1 MKVTNLPGGVNTL
14 DDEPNEYD
22 GQITIEIRGSS
33 SQFFPKQSYALET
46 QDSLGANNNVSLLG
60 MPAENDWILHG
71 PYSDKTMMRNALI
84 YEMGSKINRY
94 TARRRYCELYI
105 NGDYRGVYM
114 FMENIKRDV
123 NRVDIATLLPTDTVG
138 NEVTGGYI
146 LKVDRIQGDFDGG
159 WVSPYPTLGND
170 EQLIQMH
177 KPEADELHPLQL
189 AYIENHFT
197 QFEHALAGP
206 NFMDTDQGYRAFIEP
221 QSFIDMYFAN
231 EITKNVDAYRLSTY
245 FYKEKDSDGG
255 KIVMGPWWDYNL
267 GFGNSDG
274 CDSFYTQGFESN
286 SACHVL
292 HPFWFER
299 LRQDPNYR
307 GLTRCMWEDYRSE
320 VWSDASVNA
329 IIDSLY
335 SVLAEPSIRD
345 HARWPR
351 LGEYVWPNVFIGDTY
366 EEEVEFLRNW
376 VLERLNWLDA
386 NIEGTCILGCTNV
399 QACNFDPSAL
409 YDDGSCEPCQC
420 PGEIDGDGLVGVS
433 DILGLLSEFGC
444 SLNCGVDL
452 NEDGQVGV
460 TDLLLVLSNFGNV
473 C

>member
-1 MKVTNLPGGVNTL
+1 MNVTASMEINTCFGQCTTDGSCVSVAGCNNSLAVNFDPSADVDDGSCVYLNESSLPLIQITTDSPILDDPRIVANMKVTNLPGGVNTL

-71 PYSDKTMMRNALI
+71 PYSDKTMIRNALI

-105 NGDYRGVYM
+105 DGDYRGVYM

-206 NFMDTDQGYRAFIEP
+206 NFTDTAQGYRAFIEP
-221 QSFIDMYFAN
+221 ESFIDMYFAN

-255 KIVMGPWWDYNL
+255 KIVMD
-267 GFGNSDG
+267 
-274 CDSFYTQGFESN
+274 
-286 SACHVL
+286 
-292 HPFWFER
+292 
-299 LRQDPNYR
+299 
-307 GLTRCMWEDYRSE
+307 
-320 VWSDASVNA
+320 
-329 IIDSLY
+329 
-335 SVLAEPSIRD
+335 
-345 HARWPR
+345 
-351 LGEYVWPNVFIGDTY
+351 
-366 EEEVEFLRNW
+366 
-376 VLERLNWLDA
+376 
-386 NIEGTCILGCTNV
+386 
-399 QACNFDPSAL
+399 
-409 YDDGSCEPCQC
+409 
-420 PGEIDGDGLVGVS
+420 LVG
-433 DILGLLSEFGC
+433 LQFG
-444 SLNCGVDL
+444 VW
-452 NEDGQVGV
+452 Q
-460 TDLLLVLSNFGNV
+460 FRWM
-473 C
+473 